1 MKKTLLVI
9 LIFQAITTHI
19 NAQENKSEIELDQVE
34 LISSPRIEIKN
45 TDNSISILTK
55 HRENKDKRKTTK

>member
-1 MKKTLLVI
+1 MKKSLLAI
-9 LIFQAITTHI
+9 LIFQTITTHI

-45 TDNSISILTK
+45 TDNSISVLTIS
-55 HRENKDKRKTTK
+55 REEIQKSD

>member
-19 NAQENKSEIELDQVE
+19 NAQENKQEIELDQVE

-45 TDNSISILTK
+45 TDNSISVLTIS
-55 HRENKDKRKTTK
+55 R